1 MWHAALL
8 LAIALG
14 FGAASA
20 SAQQGPSMVEG
31 TVLTGDGERV
41 VGVNVFLYETLE
53 GDLTDSTGGFR
64 FETSHQGPALLILM
78 RPGFAEE
85 RRAVDLPLDGPF
97 TIALTEVVEV
107 EAITVRAGGYTAGD
121 EPGST
126 LTSLDVV
133 TTPGAQASVPLAI
146 KTLPGVQ
153 NVDDGAGVFVRG
165 GDAQETRFFLNDAG
179 VIDAVR
185 PREPTGSDAP
195 QIDPFLLNRIFFSSG
210 AFGARYGNALSAV
223 IDLQTRGRPDRF
235 QPSAGAHMAGV
246 EGAVEGPL
254 GERLGGAL
262 TLSRLHIGPI
272 YAVNGSTR
280 DYGKAPQGWEASGSL
295 VWDYREAGQL
305 KAFTI
310 GETFETAFEVDE
322 ASFRD
327 EYEIESESGAA
338 IVTWRDHFGTVEPVV
353 SLSHSGERSEETGGA
368 FRLVDDRASTQAFA
382 AVAVPRGTALVLS
395 AGAEIERLDTRLS
408 GEFPSDAADRGED
421 ASTDAIDFGRTADR
435 VGLFVESEWAV
446 APWLALT
453 AGLRTDRSTLSRQRT
468 WDPRLSFAWNPTS
481 GVSLLLGGGVYHQV
495 ADPLLYARSEA
506 PPLASQRAVQ
516 LVAGVQAGNPSE
528 KLFRVE
534 AYVKEYDELA
544 QLDREDRAI
553 GGGEG
558 NSRGID
564 VFVKGRGPWGT
575 NGWIS
580 YSVVDAER
588 TDPDTGEIA
597 RAPFDVTQSL
607 IAVVGREIRPG
618 WNARA
623 AWRYATG
630 RPFTDVTGAVPGP
643 DGEVWIPA
651 YGEPFGA
658 RQPAFHRLD
667 LSFSRLVFF
676 GEDGLLVVFASINN
690 VYDRFNLMEY
700 RWAEDY
706 SRRFPVQDRT
716 PRRVFVGISIEF

>member
-1 MWHAALL
+1 M
-8 LAIALG
+8 LG
-14 FGAASA
+14 LGSA
-20 SAQQGPSMVEG
+20 PAWGQQEPSTVEG
-31 TVLTGDGERV
+31 TVLRGDEGV
-41 VGVNVFLYETLE
+41 AGVNVFLYETLE
-53 GDLTDSTGGFR
+53 GDLTDSAGAFR
-64 FETSHQGPALLILM
+64 FETAHRGPALLVLV

-85 RRAVDLPLDGPF
+85 RRAVDLPLDEPLS
-97 TIALTEVVEV
+97 IALTEVVEV
-107 EAITVRAGGYTAGD
+107 ATITVRAGGYTAGD

-185 PREPTGSDAP
+185 PREPTGSDGP
-195 QIDPFLLNRIFFSSG
+195 QIDPFLLDRIFFSSG

-223 IDLQTRGRPDRF
+223 IDLETRGRPERF

-280 DYGKAPQGWEASGSL
+280 DYGKPPQGWEASGSL
-295 VWDYREAGQL
+295 VWDYRDTGQL
-305 KAFTI
+305 KAFAI
-310 GETFETAFEVDE
+310 GETFETAFEVEE
-322 ASFRD
+322 ASFHGQYD
-327 EYEIESESGAA
+327 VASEGGAG
-338 IVTWRDHFGTVEPVV
+338 IVTWRDRLGTVEPVI
-353 SLSHSGERSEETGGA
+353 SLSHSGERSEESGGA

-382 AVAVPRGTALVLS
+382 AVAVPRGTALVLT
-395 AGAEIERLDTRLS
+395 AGGEVERLETRLA
-408 GEFPSDAADRGED
+408 GELPSDAFDRGDGAPTEE
-421 ASTDAIDFGRTADR
+421 IGFGRTAER
-435 VGLFVESEWAV
+435 VGLFLESEWAV
-446 APWLALT
+446 APRVALT

-468 WDPRLSFAWNPTS
+468 WDPRLSIAWNPIHD
-481 GVSLLLGGGVYHQV
+481 VSLLLGGGIYHQV
-495 ADPLLYARSEA
+495 ADPLLYARSQD
-506 PPLASQRAVQ
+506 PTPLASQRAVQ
-516 LVAGVQAGNPSE
+516 LVAGVQAGRTTE
-528 KLFRVE
+528 RLVRVE
-534 AYVKEYDELA
+534 AYVKEYDDLA
-544 QLDREDRAI
+544 QLDREDRAV

-558 NSRGID
+558 DSRGID
-564 VFVKGRGPWGT
+564 VFLKGPGPGGT
-575 NGWIS
+575 SGWIS

-588 TDPDTGEIA
+588 TDPNTGETA

-607 IAVVGREIRPG
+607 IAVVGRQIRPG

-630 RPFTDVTGAVPGP
+630 RPFTEVIGATPSP
-643 DGEVWIPA
+643 ESDVWIPA
-651 YGEPFGA
+651 YGAPFGA

-676 GEDGLLVVFASINN
+676 GEDGLLVVFASLNN
-690 VYDRFNLMEY
+690 VYDRFNVLEY

-706 SRRFPVQDRT
+706 SQRFPVRDSSQ
-716 PRRVFVGISIEF
+716 RRVFVGMSIEF